1 MSYSVDLWNCYNKLE
16 NQLESHLKGLKVF
29 IYIFSEYYSSQ
40 LNFSNEL
47 KRLSDYIKN
56 NPITTFE
63 SLNEGISAFQ
73 NDLLNQ
79 HDYFKEFLTN
89 IKIEIIEPLKL
100 IKDKITKRLN
110 DNLNETNTNE
120 KNYNNLLAKF
130 ENAKIKFHKSVKE
143 VEQNKLDIELLK
155 KSKNSQDKLIEE
167 LKKQE
172 IKALNSLKYAKEKEN
187 DYISLINDINN
198 LQEEY
203 IEIKKM
209 NLNELQNMEE
219 EIGLNIKDSL
229 RKYIIYQ
236 VSYIRNF
243 QYDMDKKAKIME
255 NINIIKDISNFIY
268 KNTTKEIPPLKY
280 DYIPYLSD
288 INKNKN
294 NLKIDKEIIDDINN
308 FIENNFTSNK
318 AKEIILLKNKIN
330 LDIES
335 ITEEIFVSKI
345 NIEDFDKIK
354 IEKIKKYCKDKKHRR
369 EILKNL
375 NNLRRIKGLNI
386 NTIAYNNI
394 GKILN
399 LCLND
404 VYQELTNID
413 YFSLVKIISSSS
425 TLYKISDD
433 SKEKIFLNKY
443 IKSHEIW
450 KKYDTWKNAIK
461 YSINEEM
468 HNQKNFNIYTEE
480 DFNIKKKRI
489 NNIVKFQINYYIY
502 NMIIYFEVKKSYIN
516 DIISEFKIYYD
527 LSEDIVE
534 TFNIN
539 LKQYF
544 LYNNSNYLKE

>member
-335 ITEEIFVSKI
+335 ITEEIYVSKI

-534 TFNIN
+534 TFNNIIEN
-539 LKQYF
+539 K
-544 LYNNSNYLKE
+544 SKDI

>member
-489 NNIVKFQINYYIY
+489 NNIVKFQINYYLY

-534 TFNIN
+534 TFNNIIEN
-539 LKQYF
+539 K
-544 LYNNSNYLKE
+544 SKDI

>member
-79 HDYFKEFLTN
+79 HDYFKECLTN

-489 NNIVKFQINYYIY
+489 NNIVKFQINYYLY

-534 TFNIN
+534 TFNNIIEN
-539 LKQYF
+539 K
-544 LYNNSNYLKE
+544 SKDI

>member
-335 ITEEIFVSKI
+335 ITEEIYVSKI

-404 VYQELTNID
+404 IFQDSTNID

-443 IKSHEIW
+443 IKSHEMW

-534 TFNIN
+534 TFNNIIEN
-539 LKQYF
+539 K
-544 LYNNSNYLKE
+544 SKDI

>member
-172 IKALNSLKYAKEKEN
+172 IKALNSLKSAKEKEN

-534 TFNIN
+534 TFNNIIEN
-539 LKQYF
+539 K
-544 LYNNSNYLKE
+544 SKDI

>member
-29 IYIFSEYYSSQ
+29 IYVFSEYYSSQ
-40 LNFSNEL
+40 LTFSNEL

-56 NPITTFE
+56 NPITSLE
-63 SLNEGISAFQ
+63 SLNEGISSFQ

-79 HDYFKEFLTN
+79 HDYFKECLTN

-110 DNLNETNTNE
+110 DNLNETNINE
-120 KNYNNLLAKF
+120 KNYNNLLSKF

-167 LKKQE
+167 LKRQE
-172 IKALNSLKYAKEKEN
+172 IKALNSLKSAKEKEN
-187 DYISLINDINN
+187 DYISIINDINN

-203 IEIKKM
+203 IEIKKK

-243 QYDMDKKAKIME
+243 QYDMDKKAKIIE

-534 TFNIN
+534 TFNNIIEN
-539 LKQYF
+539 K
-544 LYNNSNYLKE
+544 SKDI

>member
-29 IYIFSEYYSSQ
+29 IYVFSEYYSSQ
-40 LNFSNEL
+40 LTFSNEL

-56 NPITTFE
+56 NPITSLE
-63 SLNEGISAFQ
+63 SLNEGISSFQ

-79 HDYFKEFLTN
+79 HDYFKECLTN

-110 DNLNETNTNE
+110 DNLNETNINE
-120 KNYNNLLAKF
+120 KNYNNLLSKF

-167 LKKQE
+167 LKRQE
-172 IKALNSLKYAKEKEN
+172 IKALNSLKSAKEKEN
-187 DYISLINDINN
+187 DYISIINDINN

-203 IEIKKM
+203 IEIKKK

-243 QYDMDKKAKIME
+243 QYDMDKKAKIIE

-335 ITEEIFVSKI
+335 ITEEIYVSKI

-534 TFNIN
+534 TFNNIIEN
-539 LKQYF
+539 K
-544 LYNNSNYLKE
+544 SKDI

>member
-308 FIENNFTSNK
+308 FIENNFASNK

-534 TFNIN
+534 TFNNIIEN
-539 LKQYF
+539 K
-544 LYNNSNYLKE
+544 SKDI

>member
-308 FIENNFTSNK
+308 FIENNFASNK

-335 ITEEIFVSKI
+335 ITEEIYVSKI

-489 NNIVKFQINYYIY
+489 DNIVKFQINYYIY

-534 TFNIN
+534 TFNNIIEN
-539 LKQYF
+539 K
-544 LYNNSNYLKE
+544 SKDI

>member
-29 IYIFSEYYSSQ
+29 IYVFSEYYSSQ
-40 LNFSNEL
+40 LTFSNEL

-534 TFNIN
+534 TFNNIIEN
-539 LKQYF
+539 K
-544 LYNNSNYLKE
+544 SKDI

>member
-29 IYIFSEYYSSQ
+29 IYVFSEYYSSQ
-40 LNFSNEL
+40 LTFSNEL

-56 NPITTFE
+56 NPITSLE
-63 SLNEGISAFQ
+63 SLNEGISSFQ

-79 HDYFKEFLTN
+79 HDYFKECLTN

-110 DNLNETNTNE
+110 DNLNETNINE
-120 KNYNNLLAKF
+120 KNYNNLLSKF

-167 LKKQE
+167 LKRQE
-172 IKALNSLKYAKEKEN
+172 IKALNSLKSAKEKEN

-203 IEIKKM
+203 IEIKKK

-243 QYDMDKKAKIME
+243 QYDMDKKAKIIE

-335 ITEEIFVSKI
+335 ITEEIYVSKI

-534 TFNIN
+534 TFNNIIEN
-539 LKQYF
+539 K
-544 LYNNSNYLKE
+544 SKDI

>member
-534 TFNIN
+534 TFNNIIEN
-539 LKQYF
+539 K
-544 LYNNSNYLKE
+544 SKDI

>member
-335 ITEEIFVSKI
+335 ITEEIYVSKI

-489 NNIVKFQINYYIY
+489 NNIVKFQINYYLY

-534 TFNIN
+534 TFNNIIEN
-539 LKQYF
+539 K
-544 LYNNSNYLKE
+544 SKDI

>member
-480 DFNIKKKRI
+480 YFNIKKKRI

-534 TFNIN
+534 TFNNIIEN
-539 LKQYF
+539 K
-544 LYNNSNYLKE
+544 SKDI

>member
-425 TLYKISDD
+425 TLYKTSGD
-433 SKEKIFLNKY
+433 SKDKIFLNKY

-534 TFNIN
+534 TFNNIIEN
-539 LKQYF
+539 K
-544 LYNNSNYLKE
+544 SKDI

>member
-172 IKALNSLKYAKEKEN
+172 IKALNSLKSAKEKEN

-335 ITEEIFVSKI
+335 ITEEIYVSKI

-468 HNQKNFNIYTEE
+468 HNQKNFNRYTED

-489 NNIVKFQINYYIY
+489 DNIVKFQINYYIY

-534 TFNIN
+534 TFNNIIEN
-539 LKQYF
+539 K
-544 LYNNSNYLKE
+544 SKDI

>member
-73 NDLLNQ
+73 NDLLSQ

-243 QYDMDKKAKIME
+243 QYDMDKKAKIIE

-534 TFNIN
+534 TFNNIIEN
-539 LKQYF
+539 K
-544 LYNNSNYLKE
+544 SKDI

>member
-308 FIENNFTSNK
+308 FIENNFASNK

-335 ITEEIFVSKI
+335 ITEEIYVSKI

-534 TFNIN
+534 TFNNIIEN
-539 LKQYF
+539 K
-544 LYNNSNYLKE
+544 SKDI

>member
-29 IYIFSEYYSSQ
+29 IYVFSEYYSSQ
-40 LNFSNEL
+40 LTFSNEL

-56 NPITTFE
+56 NPITSLE
-63 SLNEGISAFQ
+63 SLNEGISSFQ

-534 TFNIN
+534 TFNNIIEN
-539 LKQYF
+539 K
-544 LYNNSNYLKE
+544 SKDI

>member
-219 EIGLNIKDSL
+219 EIGLNIKDSI

-534 TFNIN
+534 TFNNIIEN
-539 LKQYF
+539 K
-544 LYNNSNYLKE
+544 SKDI

>member
-1 MSYSVDLWNCYNKLE
+1 M
-16 NQLESHLKGLKVF
+16 
-29 IYIFSEYYSSQ
+29 
-40 LNFSNEL
+40 
-47 KRLSDYIKN
+47 
-56 NPITTFE
+56 
-63 SLNEGISAFQ
+63 
-73 NDLLNQ
+73 
-79 HDYFKEFLTN
+79 
-89 IKIEIIEPLKL
+89 
-100 IKDKITKRLN
+100 
-110 DNLNETNTNE
+110 
-120 KNYNNLLAKF
+120 
-130 ENAKIKFHKSVKE
+130 
-143 VEQNKLDIELLK
+143 
-155 KSKNSQDKLIEE
+155 
-167 LKKQE
+167 
-172 IKALNSLKYAKEKEN
+172 
-187 DYISLINDINN
+187 
-198 LQEEY
+198 
-203 IEIKKM
+203 
-209 NLNELQNMEE
+209 NELQNMEE

-243 QYDMDKKAKIME
+243 QYDMDKKAKIIE

-404 VYQELTNID
+404 IFQDNTNID

-534 TFNIN
+534 TFNNIIEN
-539 LKQYF
+539 K
-544 LYNNSNYLKE
+544 SKDI

>member
-425 TLYKISDD
+425 TLYKTSGD
-433 SKEKIFLNKY
+433 SKDKIFLNKY

-489 NNIVKFQINYYIY
+489 DNIVKFQINYYLY

-534 TFNIN
+534 TFNNIMEN
-539 LKQYF
+539 K
-544 LYNNSNYLKE
+544 SKDI

>member
-294 NLKIDKEIIDDINN
+294 NLKIDKEIMDDINN
-308 FIENNFTSNK
+308 FIENNFASNK

-534 TFNIN
+534 TFNNIIEN
-539 LKQYF
+539 K
-544 LYNNSNYLKE
+544 SKDI

>member
-56 NPITTFE
+56 NPITSLE
-63 SLNEGISAFQ
+63 SLNEGISSFQ

-110 DNLNETNTNE
+110 DNLNETNINE
-120 KNYNNLLAKF
+120 KNYNNLLSKF

-167 LKKQE
+167 LKRQE
-172 IKALNSLKYAKEKEN
+172 IKALNSLKSAKEKEN
-187 DYISLINDINN
+187 DYISIINDINN

-203 IEIKKM
+203 IEIKKK

-243 QYDMDKKAKIME
+243 QYDMDKKAKIIE

-489 NNIVKFQINYYIY
+489 NNIVKFQINYYLY

-534 TFNIN
+534 TFNNIIEN
-539 LKQYF
+539 KG
-544 LYNNSNYLKE
+544 KDI

>member
-110 DNLNETNTNE
+110 DNLNETKTNE

-534 TFNIN
+534 TFNNIIEN
-539 LKQYF
+539 K
-544 LYNNSNYLKE
+544 SKDI

>member
-404 VYQELTNID
+404 IFQDNTNID

-489 NNIVKFQINYYIY
+489 NNIVKFQINYYI
-502 NMIIYFEVKKSYIN
+502 
-516 DIISEFKIYYD
+516 
-527 LSEDIVE
+527 
-534 TFNIN
+534 
-539 LKQYF
+539 
-544 LYNNSNYLKE
+544 

>member
-120 KNYNNLLAKF
+120 KNYNNLLVKF

-534 TFNIN
+534 TFNNIIEN
-539 LKQYF
+539 K
-544 LYNNSNYLKE
+544 SKDI

>member
-243 QYDMDKKAKIME
+243 QYDMDKKAKIIE

-534 TFNIN
+534 TFNNIIEN
-539 LKQYF
+539 K
-544 LYNNSNYLKE
+544 SKDI

>member
-29 IYIFSEYYSSQ
+29 IYVFSEYYSSQ
-40 LNFSNEL
+40 LTFSNEL

-56 NPITTFE
+56 NPITSLE
-63 SLNEGISAFQ
+63 SLNEGISSFQ

-79 HDYFKEFLTN
+79 HDYFKECLTN

-110 DNLNETNTNE
+110 DNLNETNINE
-120 KNYNNLLAKF
+120 KNYNNLLSKF

-167 LKKQE
+167 LKRQE
-172 IKALNSLKYAKEKEN
+172 IKALNSLKSAKEKEN
-187 DYISLINDINN
+187 DYISIINDINN

-203 IEIKKM
+203 IEIKKK

-243 QYDMDKKAKIME
+243 QE

-544 LYNNSNYLKE
+544 LYNNSNYLKEYS

>member
-79 HDYFKEFLTN
+79 HDYFKECLTN

-534 TFNIN
+534 TFNNIIEN
-539 LKQYF
+539 K
-544 LYNNSNYLKE
+544 SKDI